1 MEKDAGRR
9 RATRR
14 RRRPRVAIVDP
25 VYPDFKLTDK
35 RWNATAAFA
44 AKAAGLADF
53 PASAAPQAR
62 NELEAVIGKH
72 RLQAQRAML
81 WNANRAVLA
90 AIRDEIRAARKGCEQ
105 LAERLPPDW
114 SAPFLKDAKVLRLL
128 EAHYGSIADEQDFPR
143 KRGPATGADYVL
155 INYLIGFLDR
165 YTGVSVQS
173 SNKSIRHFL
182 EYLCKIANP
191 NIGWKTIER
200 AMLSCIDHRGQP
212 PAQAAAAAE
221 ADWHRKANKRP
232 PSPAGKAAAL
242 DWQRNAERTM
252 LELQGKVKRN
262 TSSPVEHAGLPAR
275 RRQGAKA

>member
-62 NELEAVIGKH
+62 NELAAAIGKH

-105 LAERLPPDW
+105 LAKRLPPDW

-128 EAHYGSIADEQDFPR
+128 EAHYGSIADEQDLPR

-155 INYLIGFLDR
+155 INYLVGFLDR
-165 YTGVSVQS
+165 YTGVNVEGS
-173 SNKSIRHFL
+173 KSARRFL
-182 EYLCKIANP
+182 EYVCPIADP
-191 NIGWKTIER
+191 NITPRTIDR
-200 AMLSCIDHRGQP
+200 AMRYCIKHRGQTL
-212 PAQAAAAAE
+212 AQAAAAAE

-232 PSPAGKAAAL
+232 PSPAAKAAAL
-242 DWQRNAERTM
+242 DWQRNTERTV
-252 LELQGKVKRN
+252 ERIRQRKAKRN
-262 TSSPVEHAGLPAR
+262 VPSPVE
-275 RRQGAKA
+275 